1 MSDLFKNLAVRELA
15 PQRTVSLYKDQEE
28 LIAKISEEHN
38 INIKIAT
45 LVREGVD
52 LVLKQILT
60 QLKEKQN
67 NEDK

>member
-1 MSDLFKNLAVRELA
+1 MTDLFKNLAVRELA

-52 LVLKQILT
+52 LALKQI
-60 QLKEKQN
+60 EKHLNN
-67 NEDK
+67 NEDN

>member
-38 INIKIAT
+38 INIKIST
-45 LVREGVD
+45 LIREGVD
-52 LVLKQILT
+52 LA
-60 QLKEKQN
+60 LKEIKKHLNN

>member
-1 MSDLFKNLAVRELA
+1 MRMSDLFKNLAVRELA

-28 LIAKISEEHN
+28 LIAKISEEHG

-45 LVREGVD
+45 LIREGVD
-52 LVLKQILT
+52 LVLEEI
-60 QLKEKQN
+60 EKHLNN

>member
-1 MSDLFKNLAVRELA
+1 MSDLFKNLSVRELA

-28 LIAKISEEHN
+28 LIAKISEEHG

-45 LVREGVD
+45 LIREGVD
-52 LVLKQILT
+52 LVLEEIKKHLN
-60 QLKEKQN
+60 N

>member
-38 INIKIAT
+38 INIKIST
-45 LVREGVD
+45 LIREGVD
-52 LVLKQILT
+52 LALNQI
-60 QLKEKQN
+60 EKHLN
-67 NEDK
+67 NNKDN

>member
-1 MSDLFKNLAVRELA
+1 MTDLLKNLAVRELA
-15 PQRTVSLYKDQEE
+15 SQRTVSLYKDQEE
-28 LIAKISEEHN
+28 IIAKISEEHN

-52 LVLKQILT
+52 LALKQILT

>member
-1 MSDLFKNLAVRELA
+1 MSDLIKNLAVRELA

-28 LIAKISEEHN
+28 LIAKISEEHG

-45 LVREGVD
+45 LIREGVD
-52 LVLKQILT
+52 LA
-60 QLKEKQN
+60 LKEIEKYLNN

>member
-1 MSDLFKNLAVRELA
+1 MSDLIKNLAVRELA

-28 LIAKISEEHN
+28 LIAKISEEHG

-45 LVREGVD
+45 LIREGVD
-52 LVLKQILT
+52 LVLEEI
-60 QLKEKQN
+60 EKHLNN

>member
-38 INIKIAT
+38 INIKIST
-45 LVREGVD
+45 LIREGVD
-52 LVLKQILT
+52 LALNQI
-60 QLKEKQN
+60 EKYLN
-67 NEDK
+67 NNKDN

>member
-1 MSDLFKNLAVRELA
+1 MTNLLKNLAVRELA
-15 PQRTVSLYKDQEE
+15 SQRTVSLYKDQEE
-28 LIAKISEEHN
+28 IIAKISEEHN

-52 LVLKQILT
+52 LALKQILT

>member
-15 PQRTVSLYKDQEE
+15 PQRTVSLFKDQEE
-28 LIAKISEEHN
+28 LIAKISEEHG

-45 LVREGVD
+45 LIREGVD
-52 LVLKQILT
+52 LA
-60 QLKEKQN
+60 LKEIEKHLNN

>member
-28 LIAKISEEHN
+28 LIAKISEEHG

-45 LVREGVD
+45 LIREGVD
-52 LVLKQILT
+52 LVLEEI
-60 QLKEKQN
+60 EKHLNN

>member
-52 LVLKQILT
+52 LALKQI
-60 QLKEKQN
+60 EKHLNN
-67 NEDK
+67 NEDN

>member
-52 LVLKQILT
+52 LALKQI
-60 QLKEKQN
+60 EKHLNN
-67 NEDK
+67 NEGN

>member
-28 LIAKISEEHN
+28 LIAKISEEN
-38 INIKIAT
+38 DVNIKIAT

-52 LVLKQILT
+52 LVIKQIEK
-60 QLKEKQN
+60 QLKDN
-67 NEDK
+67 N